1 MLGGNY
7 SHVNIRH
14 KIMWDNFPAV
24 AILPRMDNQDFNNP
38 ADVPEP
44 LVNALRKILRPL
56 VRLMLHFQVSY
67 PYLITLLK
75 SIYVEVA
82 DQEFGVDDKRQSDSR
97 ITLLTGVH
105 RKDVKRLR
113 AEQSIASYAPRTIS
127 IGAQLIAYWLGME
140 DFRDKDG
147 KPKALPLRNAGTG
160 TSEHTFDDLVEL
172 VCRQDI
178 RPRVIL
184 DEWLRLGIAHLD
196 DQERVVLNTGAFT
209 PDKGLEEK
217 LFFFGKNVQDHIAA
231 GSHNVLGQKPPFFD
245 RSVYYD
251 QLSPESIEKLS
262 VLAEEI
268 GMEALI
274 RMNREA
280 LTLQQRDRGHSGAKY
295 RINFG
300 IFNYN
305 NRHETPASKID
316 RLKSEQDAGA
326 DQDSNHA

>member
-1 MLGGNY
+1 
-7 SHVNIRH
+7 
-14 KIMWDNFPAV
+14 
-24 AILPRMDNQDFNNP
+24 MDNQDFNNP

-44 LVNALRKILRPL
+44 LVNALRKILRPV

-75 SIYVEVA
+75 SIYVEIA

-113 AEQSIASYAPRTIS
+113 SEQSIASYAPRTIS

-140 DFRDKDG
+140 PFRDKEG
-147 KPKALPLRNAGTG
+147 KPLPLALRSAGTH

-184 DEWLRLGIAHLD
+184 DEWLRLGIAHQD
-196 DQERVVLNTGAFT
+196 EQERIVLNTGAFT
-209 PDKGLEEK
+209 PDKGLDEK
-217 LFFFGKNVQDHIAA
+217 LFFFGKNVQDHISA
-231 GSHNVLGQKPPFFD
+231 GAHNILGHKPALFD

-251 QLSPESIEKLS
+251 RLSPESVDKLQT
-262 VLAEEI
+262 LAEEI
-268 GMEALI
+268 GMDALM

-280 LTLQQRDRGHSGAKY
+280 LGLQQRDAGHANAKY

-305 NRHETPASKID
+305 NRHETPAGENDKAGKNDKAGNNDKVSAD
-316 RLKSEQDAGA
+316 QNAGA
-326 DQDSNHA
+326 DQDSHHA